1 MDKGRLYLRAKAI
14 AVAAEPLRGAEREA
28 FLARECGD
36 DAALRSEVDWLQQA
50 LEEPDPT
57 PQGVPDL
64 SGASVEAAAGS
75 GYRLLR
81 QLGRGGMGVVY
92 LAERR
97 LGDGTQP
104 VALKLLDAG
113 GWPEDQAVRRL
124 TSEAHILARLSH
136 PHIAGLL
143 DAGHLSDGRPF
154 LAMQYVQGERIDRW
168 CAARELSLDDR
179 LRLFLKVCGAV
190 EYAHRHLV
198 IHRDLKPANILVDH
212 TGEPKLLDFGIA
224 RLLDGSAA
232 PRTQTGHRALTLSY
246 ASPEQIRNEPLST
259 ASDVWQLGVVLYE
272 LVSGTRPF
280 PGSDSPLTLT
290 HAILGGEPPPPSRAA
305 GRRVRGRLRQL
316 SADIDA
322 IVMKAMR
329 AVPGE
334 RYGTVADLAADL
346 RRALQSR
353 PVRARRGQWWYRTR
367 RLLHRHRG
375 AVAAGVVIASLLAAF
390 AVERESQLR
399 LAQQERDKAQALADF
414 MRGLFE
420 DADPSRTRGNRV
432 TVAEAL
438 DLGTARL
445 HDGPALDPGTRA
457 ALLVSIGRGYT
468 ALDMG
473 HRAIPLL
480 READALL
487 EREGAPAL
495 ERGRAKAALR
505 RAYSMVLDSA
515 SAVVAGQAAIGL
527 LEQAPGAGADE
538 IMRVR
543 INLQF
548 DHLTLGDMPLEALR
562 GELGRIVAEL
572 EAQPEADDELL
583 IQALAVS
590 SMASAAA
597 GEDAAAAAHS
607 GRALEIARLRY
618 GPEDPALIYYRFT
631 DSLARIR
638 SDPAA
643 AVQAYRE
650 QIADYERMNDAPTPG
665 LGALYAYAGRALA
678 QLGREQE
685 SLAMLERAEQISRS
699 FSDVSP
705 DFHLNVLSGLAAQY
719 HRLGRGEDAEAL
731 LLPWLDRLAAR
742 ARAGTAWGVNS
753 RVRSLNV
760 LGGIALARGASE
772 DAERHFLT
780 ALDEA
785 SRHAALVTESL
796 RRASVHGLCVVR
808 DGEGGECA

>member
-1 MDKGRLYLRAKAI
+1 MSAVLDTVPPPATASAPCSIRMPPVLLPLPVSVRVPSPILLSRPLPSRLEPMPMAWPLLSMKAPLLPMMTPPAPKLRRKSCWLEPARSTPPLKVMVADPAPFSRYPVSRMPRRLPLPERVRLPEPVASIPSKTASADTLPPLRMVRPAMPPWAMPSSPSMTQGLGRVPEPEPPGSYPSTTSWVPSMSSWAATGAVLASASARPAANGDRHGTLAPPARLLCRRTRSDATCTRPSVWLKTRRWMRFMVLPGEMSRQAIGPFIPNCAEQGPIPPSATVESGQGRGVAYNFRVSHRSLGDASAGERDLDKGRLYLRAKAI

-97 LGDGTQP
+97 LGDGTQL

-329 AVPGE
+329 AAPGE

-414 MRGLFE
+414 
-420 DADPSRTRGNRV
+420 
-432 TVAEAL
+432 
-438 DLGTARL
+438 
-445 HDGPALDPGTRA
+445 
-457 ALLVSIGRGYT
+457 
-468 ALDMG
+468 
-473 HRAIPLL
+473 
-480 READALL
+480 
-487 EREGAPAL
+487 
-495 ERGRAKAALR
+495 
-505 RAYSMVLDSA
+505 
-515 SAVVAGQAAIGL
+515 
-527 LEQAPGAGADE
+527 
-538 IMRVR
+538 
-543 INLQF
+543 
-548 DHLTLGDMPLEALR
+548 
-562 GELGRIVAEL
+562 
-572 EAQPEADDELL
+572 
-583 IQALAVS
+583 
-590 SMASAAA
+590 
-597 GEDAAAAAHS
+597 
-607 GRALEIARLRY
+607 
-618 GPEDPALIYYRFT
+618 
-631 DSLARIR
+631 
-638 SDPAA
+638 
-643 AVQAYRE
+643 
-650 QIADYERMNDAPTPG
+650 
-665 LGALYAYAGRALA
+665 
-678 QLGREQE
+678 
-685 SLAMLERAEQISRS
+685 
-699 FSDVSP
+699 
-705 DFHLNVLSGLAAQY
+705 
-719 HRLGRGEDAEAL
+719 
-731 LLPWLDRLAAR
+731 
-742 ARAGTAWGVNS
+742 
-753 RVRSLNV
+753 
-760 LGGIALARGASE
+760 
-772 DAERHFLT
+772 
-780 ALDEA
+780 
-785 SRHAALVTESL
+785 
-796 RRASVHGLCVVR
+796 
-808 DGEGGECA
+808 